1 MFKSKSDSIMI
12 LGTII
17 TMVLIGISVTTNT
30 LMLPMVF
37 KPLFV
42 QCLVQSVFMY
52 CLGHLIALCL
62 LIVIDVFK
70 ENFRK

>member
-1 MFKSKSDSIMI
+1 MFKSNSDSIMF

-17 TMVLIGISVTTNT
+17 TMVLISISVTTNT

-37 KPLFV
+37 KSLIV
-42 QCLVQSVFMY
+42 QCIVQTVFMY
-52 CLGHLIALCL
+52 CLGHLIALWL